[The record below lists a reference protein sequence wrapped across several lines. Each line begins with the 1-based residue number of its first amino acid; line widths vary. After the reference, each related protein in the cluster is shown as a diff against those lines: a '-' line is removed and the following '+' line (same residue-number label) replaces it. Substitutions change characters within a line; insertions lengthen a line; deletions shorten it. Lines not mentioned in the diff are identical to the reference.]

1 MTSPKTIKF
10 VLPSLLLMT
19 LVYGQDSAAIDSLK
33 SLTPN
38 HIQDDSLYVA
48 HLSTIFREYSYF
60 NLDSA
65 KKYSEKIIDFSKERD
80 YTHGQYRGHLLDARY
95 HWFKSD
101 YKSAIEAMNKALEN
115 ALQLKDY
122 GLVSA
127 CYVRLAMAHS
137 NLSDYGK
144 AKQLTLQALQNA
156 KKSDDWNALSYA
168 YSRLGNVYYFENNLD
183 SALIQ
188 YLKVDSIFSSNNEI
202 ETSLGGALSN
212 IGGIYMEINDSI
224 RAIEY
229 YNKSKSVYQQLD
241 DLEGVQHI
249 NVRLAELSE
258 KMQNHQAVIK
268 YLREPLEFYSRNG
281 NKKELT
287 NIYNLLGY
295 SHYQFGD
302 LNLAKEYFDNSI
314 KLAIEIEDNFTYAK
328 ALVGQ
333 AEIDHVKGRY
343 RSSLLNFEKAY
354 KLCDSLGIT
363 HNKSGILRQMALI
376 YTKQGDVQ
384 NASKYYEQYI
394 DLNDSL
400 VKIRA
405 QENVRTLETKYQTEK
420 KEQEIELLKSENAL
434 AEQQKRNQR
443 NILLGGIG
451 ITSVAGIFLFLL
463 YRNRQKT
470 NRRLTELDAAK
481 SNFFANISHEFRTPL
496 TLIQGPIQ
504 QKLEEKSLSKKDRTD
519 LEMIDRNNQ
528 RLLELVDQI
537 LDLSKIDAG
546 SLRLNLS
553 KGYPLTLIRAWA
565 DSFSYSAQERKIKYT
580 VHIDPNDQNELWFDK
595 DALEKITLNLLS
607 NAIKYTPDAGTIICS
622 ATIENKKFLLEV
634 KNSGHMFN
642 ELEAKRVFDRF
653 HQSDDNNPGV
663 GIGLA
668 LVKELVHLHKGSIY
682 VTQMPEQMVSFSVE
696 LDMDKS
702 NFPKTSIKEGM
713 TSVQKRVTTS
723 LETPKIDIDH
733 IDDESDLPILLIVED
748 NNDMQKL
755 LTNVFENHYQLLLAE
770 NGEVG
775 KKMAVEHIPDLIISD
790 VMMPIMDGIRM
801 TEILKTDE
809 RTSHIPIILLTAK
822 AGDENKLVGIE
833 TGADD
838 YITKPFNQKI
848 LVSKTAK
855 LIALRKELQSR
866 YSQEVILKPKD
877 IALNSVDEQFLEK
890 VQKVMDEQLV
900 EPSFNIESFS
910 QAVGMSRMQL
920 HRKLKALTGLSA
932 SDFIRSQRIKLAAD
946 LLKNSD
952 SNVSQIGYAVGFNNH
967 SYFTRCFK
975 EVYGQTPSE
984 FAKKSS

>member
-1 MTSPKTIKF
+1 
-10 VLPSLLLMT
+10 MT
-19 LVYGQDSAAIDSLK
+19 LPKPFIFPLLVLLVTGLVSGQENTTIDSLK
-33 SLTPN
+33 RIAPN
-38 HIQDDSLYVA
+38 LIKNDSIYVA
-48 HLSTIFREYSYF
+48 HLSKIFREYSYF

-65 KKYSEKIIDFSKERD
+65 KIYSEKIIDFSKEHNF
-80 YTHGQYRGHLLDARY
+80 TQGQYQGHLLDARY

-101 YKSAIEAMNKALEN
+101 YESAIDAMNEALEN

-137 NLSDYGK
+137 NLSEYDK
-144 AKQLTLQALQNA
+144 AKQLTLRALQTA

-224 RAIEY
+224 RALEY
-229 YNKSKSVYQQLD
+229 YKKSKSVYQQLD

-258 KMQNHQAVIK
+258 KMQNNQAVIN

-295 SHYQFGD
+295 SHYQSGD
-302 LNLAKEYFDNSI
+302 LNLAKEYFDYSI
-314 KLAIEIEDNFTYAK
+314 KLAIEIGDNFTYAK
-328 ALVGQ
+328 ALVGK

-343 RSSLLNFEKAY
+343 GPSLSNFKKAY

-384 NASKYYEQYI
+384 NASKYYEEYI

-400 VKIRA
+400 VKVRA

-470 NRRLTELDAAK
+470 HARLKELDTAK
-481 SNFFANISHEFRTPL
+481 TNFFANISHEFRTPL

-504 QKLEEKSLSKKDRTD
+504 EKLEQPGLSKKERSS

-528 RLLELVDQI
+528 RLLELVDQL

-546 SLRLNLS
+546 SLQLRLSEGNPLS
-553 KGYPLTLIRAWA
+553 LIKALA
-565 DSFSYSAQERKIKYT
+565 DSFTYLAKQKKLDYT
-580 VHIDPNDQNELWFDK
+580 ITIGNTIQDGLWFDK
-595 DALEKITLNLLS
+595 DALEKIVVNLLS
-607 NAIKYTPDAGTIICS
+607 NAIKYTPEGGSVICS
-622 ATIENKKFLLEV
+622 AKIEGKNLVLEV
-634 KNSGHMFN
+634 KNSGGVLN
-642 ELEAKRVFDRF
+642 EIDAHKIFDRF
-653 HQSDDNNPGV
+653 HQRDDSDPGV

-668 LVKELVHLHKGSIY
+668 LVKELVHLYKGSIAIE
-682 VTQMPEQMVSFSVE
+682 QLPEQMLSFNVK
-696 LDMDKS
+696 LDFDKAH
-702 NFPKTSIKEGM
+702 FPKATLVDTPTISQTKTHEHSSDAIIRIE
-713 TSVQKRVTTS
+713 S
-723 LETPKIDIDH
+723 LESNDN
-733 IDDESDLPILLIVED
+733 LPILLLVED
-748 NNDMQKL
+748 NVDVQNL
-755 LTNVFENHYQLLLAE
+755 LANTFEGSYQLLIAN
-770 NGEVG
+770 NGEEG
-775 KKMAVEHIPDLIISD
+775 IKLAVEHIPDLIISD

-822 AGDENKLVGIE
+822 AGDENKLIGIE

-890 VQKVMDEQLV
+890 VQKIMDEQLV
-900 EPSFNIESFS
+900 EASFNIEAFS
-910 QAVGMSRMQL
+910 RAVGMSRMQL

-932 SDFIRSQRIKLAAD
+932 SDFIRSQRLKLAAD

-952 SNVSQIGYAVGFNNH
+952 NNVSQIGYAVGFNNH
-967 SYFTRCFK
+967 SYFTKCFK

-984 FAKKSS
+984 FAKKSL